1 METKVIIS
9 NKIKPISITVL
20 PGKYFLKIQLHTF
33 IQKQT
38 RKLFNYASIETNVS
52 KDLLFVNLDAQKL
65 FRFKTVFLAYDKIR
79 QIIKEKDLSLL
90 DIHDVVV
97 LENVAFET
105 IKEFVEKT
113 KKSSS

>member
-38 RKLFNYASIETNVS
+38 RKVFNYASIETNVS

-79 QIIKEKDLSLL
+79 QITKEKNLSLL
-90 DIHDVVV
+90 DAHDVVV

-113 KKSSS
+113 KKSVS